1 MYLYQPSTMKG
12 RNGYFTSQQ
21 MSSKSNRRQF
31 IMEKFRHIESSL
43 CELRQGEDPN
53 EGLGTEILN

>member
-1 MYLYQPSTMKG
+1 MKG
-12 RNGYFTSQQ
+12 KNGYFTSQQ